1 MKIINWRPL
10 LSAAGVGLFVLAPDR
25 PLAEEISVLELAMPR
40 LAVAGETIQLIIR
53 AGRLP
58 KGARLQVTSEEGEI
72 LGALTPFGQE
82 FGGGSSAAIPV
93 PRSHIVNDRLRLR
106 LVIIQPDAPP
116 RAPRAGEI
124 ESLKLIVLPRP

>member
-1 MKIINWRPL
+1 VKIMNWRL
-10 LSAAGVGLFVLAPDR
+10 LMTTVAAGLFGLAADFAV
-25 PLAEEISVLELAMPR
+25 AEEASVIELAMPR
-40 LAVAGETIQLIIR
+40 SVAADEAVQLVIK

-58 KGARLQVTSEEGEI
+58 KGARLMITSEEGET

-82 FGGGSSAAIPV
+82 LGGGSSATIPV
-93 PRSHIVNDRLRLR
+93 PRSRIVNGRLRLR
-106 LVIIQPDAPP
+106 LVIVEPDAPP

>member
-1 MKIINWRPL
+1 MKDTKWRPL
-10 LSAAGVGLFVLAPDR
+10 LSAAAVGLYVLAPEH
-25 PLAEEISVLELAMPR
+25 PAAEEISVLELAMPR
-40 LAVAGETIQLIIR
+40 LAVAGETVQLIIR

-58 KGARLQVTSEEGEI
+58 KGARLMITSEEGET

-82 FGGGSSAAIPV
+82 LGGGSSAAIPV
-93 PRSHIVNDRLRLR
+93 PLSRVVNGRLRLR
-106 LVIIQPDAPP
+106 LVIVEPDAPP